1 MKAMILGAG
10 AGTRLS
16 PLTDKCPKPM
26 LPIGGKPL
34 LEHTLALLRHHEIKE
49 VVINLHHNPDV
60 ITGHF
65 GDGSMLGLQITY
77 SYEDQLLGTA
87 GAVRKVAECFDET
100 FIVIY
105 GDVFTNVDLTE
116 LYNFHQLHRSS
127 VTIGLY
133 RVTNPSECGLV
144 ELDGN
149 GRILRFIEKPAPNEM
164 FTDLANAGV
173 YVVEPDI
180 LDHIPED
187 VPSDFGHDIFPCL
200 LNNGMLLSGY
210 LILDYL
216 IDIGSFEKYEKAKR
230 DWKEGKLI

>member
-10 AGTRLS
+10 AGTRLH

-34 LEHTLALLRHHEIKE
+34 LEHTFGLLRRHGITEI
-49 VVINLHHNPDV
+49 VVNLHHNPDV

-65 GDGSMLGLQITY
+65 GDGAMWGLQITY

-87 GAVRKVAECFDET
+87 GAVRKVADCFDET
-100 FIVIY
+100 FIVMY

-116 LYNFHQLHRSS
+116 LDKFHQLQGSS

-133 RVTNPSECGLV
+133 RVNNPAECGLV

-149 GRILRFIEKPAPNEM
+149 GRILRFVEKPALREV
-164 FTDLANAGV
+164 FTDLANAGI
-173 YVVEPDI
+173 YVVEPI
-180 LDHIPED
+180 VLNHIPE
-187 VPSDFGHDIFPCL
+187 VIPVDFGHDIFPCL

-230 DWKEGKLI
+230 DWEEGKLV